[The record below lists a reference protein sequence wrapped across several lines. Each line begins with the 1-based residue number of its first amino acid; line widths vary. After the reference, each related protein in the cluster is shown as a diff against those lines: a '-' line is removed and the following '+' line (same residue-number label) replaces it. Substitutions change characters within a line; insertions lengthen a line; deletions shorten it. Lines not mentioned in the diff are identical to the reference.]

1 MRFAVTVLCLA
12 AFAAAGCGRNQEVV
26 KATAPQAVEVKTA
39 LAESRAVERSI
50 MVTGSLQPDETVTV
64 TSEVSGRVK
73 AINYDFGQSVRRGQ
87 VVAELDTTE
96 LKLQMERVRATLAQ
110 ALARVGLPADAPE
123 DTAPESTPSMRQ
135 AKAQLDDARSRFE
148 RAEKLTKTGDIA
160 QERFVEAE
168 KALAARQAAYDMM
181 RDDKLTQLAAI
192 KGLRADLRLAEKR
205 VRDATV
211 VAPFDGQIS
220 AKHVSP
226 GQYIKE
232 NVPIVTLIKTS
243 PLRLRVEVPE
253 SAVGLVRMGTEL
265 VFTTEAVAATEFRAR
280 VTELNPA
287 LDSRSRT
294 LSAEARLLAA
304 DARLKPG
311 AFVQVRLVTSAA
323 YPVIAIPKEA
333 VYTVAGLNKFFTIE
347 GGKAVE
353 HKIPEILG
361 QNGFVEIPEGLIPAG
376 AQVAVSNVAQLTQGV
391 PVKQAPGRS

>member
-1 MRFAVTVLCLA
+1 MRFAGIVLGVAVLT
-12 AFAAAGCGRNQEVV
+12 AAGCGKKQEIL
-26 KATAPQAVEVKTA
+26 KAKTPAPVEVRLA
-39 LAESRAVERSI
+39 LAESRTVERSI

-64 TSEVSGRVK
+64 TSEVAGRVRNV
-73 AINYDFGQSVRRGQ
+73 NYDFGQAVRRGQ

-96 LKLQMERVRATLAQ
+96 LKLQMERTRATLAQ

-123 DTAPESTPSMRQ
+123 DASPDTTPSMRQ

-148 RAEKLTKTGDIA
+148 RAEKLNKTGDIA

-205 VRDATV
+205 VKDATV
-211 VAPFDGQIS
+211 VAPFDGQVS

-232 NVPIVTLIKTS
+232 NVPIVTLVKTS

-253 SAVGLVRMGTEL
+253 SAVGLVHLGTEL
-265 VFTTEAVAATEFRAR
+265 VFTTEAVPATQFRAR

-311 AFVQVRLVTSAA
+311 AFVQVRLVTSAS
-323 YPVIAIPKEA
+323 YPVIAIPKSA

-347 GGKAVE
+347 NGKAVE

-376 AQVAVSNVAQLTQGV
+376 AQVAVSNVALLTQGA
-391 PVKQAPGRS
+391 PVKQTPGRS

>member
-1 MRFAVTVLCLA
+1 MRFAVIVLCLA
-12 AFAAAGCGRNQEVV
+12 ALAAAGCGKKQEVAEA
-26 KATAPQAVEVKTA
+26 KAVEPVEVKTA
-39 LAESRAVERSI
+39 LAESRTVERSI
-50 MVTGSLQPDETVTV
+50 MVTGSLQPDEMVTV

-73 AINYDFGQSVRRGQ
+73 SINYDFGQSVRRGQ
-87 VVAELDTTE
+87 IVAELDTTE

-135 AKAQLDDARSRFE
+135 AKAQLDDSRSRYE
-148 RAEKLTKTGDIA
+148 RAEKLNKTGDIA

-168 KALAARQAAYDMM
+168 KSLAARQAAYDMM

-192 KGLRADLRLAEKR
+192 KGLRADLRLSEKR
-205 VRDATV
+205 VKDATV
-211 VAPFDGQIS
+211 VAPFDGQVS
-220 AKHVSP
+220 TKHVSP

-232 NVPIVTLIKTS
+232 NVPIVTLVKTS

-265 VFTTEAVAATEFRAR
+265 VFTTEAVPATEFRAR
-280 VTELNPA
+280 VTQLNPA
-287 LDSRSRT
+287 LDVRSRT

-311 AFVQVRLVTSAA
+311 AFVQVRLVTAA
-323 YPVIAIPKEA
+323 SYPVIAIPKAA

-347 GGKAVE
+347 SGKAVE

-361 QNGFVEIPEGLIPAG
+361 QNGFVEIPDGLIQAG
-376 AQVAVSNVAQLTQGV
+376 AQVAVSNVARLTQGV